1 MGSKLAVRIVS
12 SSSIDEMVPQS
23 IDEAGIRRLVHGF
36 YDAIRHDALLGPIF
50 GREIA
55 SERWP
60 EHLDKMCNFWSSIL
74 LKTGRYSGRPLPPHL
89 ALTELSDRHFHQWLE
104 LFRLT
109 ARQIFDGPAAAFVI
123 ARAERIAH
131 SFRLALSFHRGH
143 DTTKVLPLSAA
154 LGISD
159 VPS

>member
-1 MGSKLAVRIVS
+1 MGNTLPVRIVS
-12 SSSIDEMVPQS
+12 SSSVDEMVPPS
-23 IDEAGIRRLVHGF
+23 IDEAGIRRLVHDF
-36 YDAIRHDALLGPIF
+36 YSAIRRDPTLGPIF

-55 SERWP
+55 PERWP
-60 EHLDKMCNFWSSIL
+60 EHLEKMCNFWSSIL
-74 LKTGRYSGRPLPPHL
+74 LKTGRYAGRPLPPHL

-109 ARQIFDGPAAAFVI
+109 ARQTFDDSGAALVV

-143 DTTKVLPLSAA
+143 DTTKVQPLSAV